1 MNAFSMQADSPSIR
15 LIIAQHASLTV
26 PVEHLADGDDL
37 YTYGLSSLATVE
49 LMLAIEDAYDIE
61 LPERLLVRS
70 TFESIDA
77 ISEAVTGILA
87 STRVHG
93 SGPSD
98 SLRSPLDPAL

>member
-1 MNAFSMQADSPSIR
+1 MQNHSPTIR
-15 LIIAQHASLTV
+15 TILSQHAALTV

-49 LMLAIEDAYDIE
+49 LMLALEDEFDVE

-77 ISEAVTGILA
+77 ISEAIASVTAA
-87 STRVHG
+87 SQ
-93 SGPSD
+93 
-98 SLRSPLDPAL
+98 